1 MGGFSMA
8 TKAEQDRRKRL
19 LPLLV
24 LLGVAA
30 LCLISLAAG
39 WITSP
44 LWDSMFGGGGGGTAS
59 DGGGNGGGGG
69 GDGGGGC
76 LLNIVCF
83 NASGDDSGAD
93 AEATIIS
100 P

>member
-8 TKAEQDRRKRL
+8 TKTEQDRRKRL
-19 LPLLV
+19 LPVLALLA
-24 LLGVAA
+24 VAA

-44 LWDSMFGGGGGGTAS
+44 LWDSMFGGGGNGGSAS
-59 DGGGNGGGGG
+59 DGGG
-69 GDGGGGC
+69 GDGGNGGGC
-76 LLNIVCF
+76 FLNLVCF
-83 NASGDDSGAD
+83 KGSGDDGGVD
-93 AEATIIS
+93 AEATVIS